1 MSKRFATVAMAVAL
15 LAMPAVAV
23 AGHGQGKGKWQ
34 EKAGQKK
41 AAKGKKAPKPKHF
54 LFKGVYEGEGVVA
67 VAKGNSAVRKG
78 GFVGQD
84 VTFDMSAAKVHAAE
98 SDGIAGLNMGD
109 LKVGD
114 VVTVHA
120 RLPRGTKAP
129 VAGLED
135 AVAPAPIVATK
146 VNVKRAAAEEA
157 DEVEETVAPVV
168 PVVPVT
174 PS

>member
-1 MSKRFATVAMAVAL
+1 
-15 LAMPAVAV
+15 MPAVAV
-23 AGHGQGKGKWQ
+23 AGHGEAKGKGKGQ
-34 EKAGQKK
+34 EKAAQKK

-54 LFKGVYEGEGVVA
+54 LFKGVYEGAGVVA

-78 GFVGQD
+78 GYVGQD

-98 SDGIAGLNMGD
+98 SDGIAGLSMGD
-109 LKVGD
+109 LKAGD

-129 VAGLED
+129 VAGVQD
-135 AVAPAPIVATK
+135 AVAPAPIVARK

-157 DEVEETVAPVV
+157 DEVEETAAPVV
-168 PVVPVT
+168 PVVPVD